1 MEKITKKTP
10 FKDLVNT
17 LKEIKEKPLSK
28 EKIEK
33 INSIIDKSSDE
44 FENVDPVKKIAISN
58 ENTES
63 YQ

>member
-1 MEKITKKTP
+1 MEKVTKKTP

-58 ENTES
+58 GNTES